1 MTAVA
6 RGGVTSFKGEDPL
19 AAGSAGP
26 SPGYSPGHPPVT
38 SPPPGAAEPLEPLEQ
53 RDSLAV
59 RVAAFAAL
67 LAFAAGHWAT
77 LVADPPPLRMAAL
90 VVFLTAG
97 GLALALIPTFGGQGG
112 RGSLSSRGRHAACAG
127 VSAVLLVGG
136 LVVTGLALRLLWP
149 GNWDELA
156 DELDRGLS
164 AIHTVSWP
172 YSGGEEPV
180 RLAVL
185 LGAPLLGGLA
195 AVMAF
200 WPAPRRGAVLLRALA
215 LVLLLVLYGTA
226 VTEHELGQ
234 PLLRGAVL
242 LVLVAAWLWL
252 PRLAPREATVG
263 AAAVLAV
270 GVLAMPLSAGLD
282 ADSPWW
288 DYPSWNWLG
297 GEGDVAFDWNH
308 SYGPLNWPRDGKTL
322 LNVRTNQPT
331 YLKAETLDSFDGRRW
346 VRGAGG
352 GDGRP
357 GAELPSPAPRRWERR
372 VRVTVRAL
380 RTDFVVTTGTPL
392 SVDGADPVKPSAD
405 GTVAK
410 LGKPL
415 EKGEAYDVRA
425 YVPEPRPA
433 EMRAAEPGSEGPGSN
448 YLSVAAR
455 YTGIALP
462 ATAAPGPGASRP
474 VFVPPRG
481 LLGVGGTTSVSREL
495 AESPY
500 ARTYRL
506 ARRLTQNAPTTFD
519 AVRGVERYLERN
531 MRYDEGPPAR
541 RFPLD
546 AFLFEDKIGYCQQF
560 SGAMGLILRMSG
572 IPARVVSGFSP
583 GVRDLETRNE
593 YKVRDLDAHSWV
605 EVYFAGIGWVTF
617 DPTPPVAPAQS
628 QVPGFDL
635 GGGDRVAGEASTARE
650 PKPPPDPSSEPTTS
664 AAGREEGGGVPVA
677 GLLAVL
683 ALIGAVG
690 AGLLVGRRLRSLR
703 RLDGRAGDEARLR
716 ELERALPRVGL
727 APGPGTTLLGME
739 RLLGEVAGP
748 ASARYAARLRAHRFA
763 STSAGLPD
771 AAARRALRRELG
783 GRGLRGRL
791 RALRALPP
799 GGPRV

>member
-1 MTAVA
+1 MTQ
-6 RGGVTSFKGEDPL
+6 GGFTFLKGVDPL
-19 AAGSAGP
+19 GVGSADP
-26 SPGYSPGHPPVT
+26 SSAHSPGHPPVAT
-38 SPPPGAAEPLEPLEQ
+38 RPASAAPPASSEPAEPG
-53 RDSLAV
+53 DSLAV

-67 LAFAAGHWAT
+67 LAFAVGHWAA
-77 LVADPPPLRMAAL
+77 LVADPPALRTAAL

-97 GLALALIPTFGGQGG
+97 GLALALIG
-112 RGSLSSRGRHAACAG
+112 RSSMSRGRRAACGG
-127 VSAVLLVGG
+127 VAAVLLVGG

-185 LGAPLLGGLA
+185 LGAPLMGGLA
-195 AVMAF
+195 AVLAF
-200 WPAPRRGAVLLRALA
+200 WPAQRRGGVLRALA
-215 LVLLLVLYGTA
+215 LVSLLVLYGTA
-226 VTEHELGQ
+226 VTEHDLGQ
-234 PLLRGAVL
+234 PLLRGSVL

-252 PRLAPREATVG
+252 PRLAPREATAG

-270 GVLAMPLSAGLD
+270 GILSLPLSAGLD
-282 ADSPWW
+282 TDSPWW
-288 DYPSWNWLG
+288 DYRSWNWFG

-308 SYGPLNWPRDGKTL
+308 SYGPLNWPREGQTL

-331 YLKAETLDSFDGRRW
+331 YLKAETLDRFDGRRW
-346 VRGAGG
+346 VRGANGA
-352 GDGRP
+352 DGRP
-357 GAELPSPAPRRWERR
+357 GAELPSLAPRRWERR

-380 RTDFVVTTGTPL
+380 RSDFVVTTGTPL
-392 SVDGADPVKPSAD
+392 SVQGADPVTPSAD
-405 GTVAK
+405 GTVTK

-433 EMRAAEPGSEGPGSN
+433 ELRAAEPGSEGPGSS
-448 YLSVAAR
+448 YFSVAAR

-462 ATAAPGPGASRP
+462 ATAAPGPGASP
-474 VFVPPRG
+474 QVFVPPRG
-481 LLGVGGTTSVSREL
+481 LPAIGTTNVSREL
-495 AESPY
+495 VESPY

-506 ARRLTQNAPTTFD
+506 ARRLTQNAPTTFA
-519 AVRGVERYLERN
+519 AVREVERHLEKN
-531 MRYDEGPPAR
+531 MRYDEGPPQR

-546 AFLFEDKIGYCQQF
+546 AFLFEDKIGYCQHF
-560 SGAMGLILRMSG
+560 SGAMALMLRMSG

-635 GGGDRVAGEASTARE
+635 GGGDREAGAASTASE
-650 PKPPPDPSSEPTTS
+650 PAPRSDPSGEQAKP
-664 AAGREEGGGVPVA
+664 AAGRKDGGTGPVTVVA
-677 GLLAVL
+677 ALFALA
-683 ALIGAVG
+683 AAG
-690 AGLLVGRRLRSLR
+690 AGLLMGRRLRSFR
-703 RLDGRAGDEARLR
+703 RLGGRAGGEVRLR

-727 APGPGTTLLGME
+727 APGPGITLLGIE
-739 RLLGEVAGP
+739 RLLREAAGP

-763 STSAGLPD
+763 SSSTGLPD

-799 GGPRV
+799 GGPRT